1 VKNRLEIWNKANT
14 NPQVRRQLE
23 WESHVVEYIDFVY
36 KETRVHGNKNSS
48 TGLKLL
54 SKGIPLLGPRFI
66 PPSLLDSQKRTPSKI
81 EPKVHYLRPL
91 NIIHPFYYD
100 IGR

>member
-1 VKNRLEIWNKANT
+1 QVKNRLEIWNKANT

-23 WESHVVEYIDFVY
+23 WESHVVEYVDFVY
-36 KETRVHGNKNSS
+36 KETCVHGNKNSS

-54 SKGIPLLGPRFI
+54 SKGIPLLGPIMPRYSFK
-66 PPSLLDSQKRTPSKI
+66 PNKRTPSKI